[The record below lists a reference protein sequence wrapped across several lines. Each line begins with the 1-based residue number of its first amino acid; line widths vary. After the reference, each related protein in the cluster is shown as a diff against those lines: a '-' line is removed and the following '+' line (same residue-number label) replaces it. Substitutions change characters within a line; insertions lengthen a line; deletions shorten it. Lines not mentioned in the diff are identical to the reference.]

1 MPIEPDLIALDRPLD
16 HPAARARPQDAA
28 ALSSDANLRAEADAD
43 GLLQWQALLDRD
55 PVALAKWSDS
65 PLVALYAP
73 LCAGRRERALVVGH
87 LAQSLD
93 GRIATAA
100 GMSRWLSGS
109 EDLLHTHRMRA
120 LSDAVLV
127 GVNTVAFDDPQL
139 TVRSCAGAHPVRVVI
154 DPHRRLDGSQRVFT
168 DGAAPTLL
176 LVAADRGVAG
186 ERLGHAEV
194 VPVECGP
201 RGLDPREICRLLARR
216 GLHRLLVEGG
226 GITVSRF
233 LEAGALHRLQITV
246 APVILGSG
254 RPAIVLP
261 EISDLGSSLRPRT
274 RRVIMGDDVMI
285 ECDFETAAG
294 TLDEMQARSRPGTD
308 G

>member
-1 MPIEPDLIALDRPLD
+1 MPPPPDTTVPPSGEPIPVGG
-16 HPAARARPQDAA
+16 P
-28 ALSSDANLRAEADAD
+28 E
-43 GLLQWQALLDRD
+43 WEALLEGDETVRSRW
-55 PVALAKWSDS
+55 PDS

-73 LCAGRRERALVVGH
+73 LCTGRRDRPLVVGH

-100 GMSRWLSGS
+100 GLSRWLSGG

-120 LSDAVLV
+120 ISDAVLV
-127 GVNTVAFDDPQL
+127 GVNTVLHDDPQL
-139 TVRSCAGAHPVRVVI
+139 TVRRCIGRHPVRVVI
-154 DPHRRLDGSQRVFT
+154 DPERRLDGTQRVFT
-168 DGAAPTLL
+168 DDAAPTLL
-176 LVAADRGVAG
+176 LVAAGRGQDG
-186 ERLGHAEV
+186 ERVGHARV
-194 VPVECGP
+194 VPVERGE
-201 RGLDPREICRLLARR
+201 RGLDPREICRILARR

-254 RPAIVLP
+254 RPAITLP
-261 EISDLGSSLRPRT
+261 EISDLALGLRPRT
-274 RRVIMGDDVMI
+274 RRVVLGEDVMI
-285 ECDFETAAG
+285 ECDFEAADAG
-294 TLDEMQARSRPGTD
+294 QAGD